1 MPPLMFKENK
11 TNPPNISSRDSN
23 EDTHYQDD
31 RSQGGW
37 MCSNDRSQ
45 EHQDDNLDI
54 EIDIEIEMKSTGKD
68 TNVFLTDSGAC
79 NQPAWVRSDPVGKVE
94 QQVKAINKKEKKVM
108 EQYDAEVDVD
118 RVESRSSRSR
128 VIGPDIAR
136 RISLFQ
142 EEEVNNTQLEDRLPV
157 LQNKEV
163 LMMDVAE
170 EKEIKKEV
178 RTIVISRR
186 KRKGQPRETG
196 VAVQRIDDMFRDAGS
211 SPMVVE
217 DLVGNVIKRKYIS
230 NEESSMV
237 SDRKRHKGL

>member
-1 MPPLMFKENK
+1 MN
-11 TNPPNISSRDSN
+11 
-23 EDTHYQDD
+23 
-31 RSQGGW
+31 G
-37 MCSNDRSQ
+37 RSQ
-45 EHQDDNLDI
+45 EHQDDNLDK
-54 EIDIEIEMKSTGKD
+54 EMKSTGKD